1 MDMEDVRGQRPGV
14 LDLAQPWLA
23 NPFPA
28 RQDGA

>member
-1 MDMEDVRGQRPGV
+1 MAVGDVRGQRPGV